1 MNSINDILNGKADDL
16 FKDDN
21 TTTNTGVD
29 IKLPPIEETNKTDN
43 DDIDVQKLKTTVYQ
57 IKDQLD
63 SILRILDGKQ
73 VKDHKQNNPDTDILN
88 TGERII
94 EGVFNGEK
102 MIGADGKEY
111 SIPPNYASKSKLV
124 EGDMLKLTIT
134 NNGSFIFKQ
143 IGPIERKSLIGE
155 IVSNGEQYSVLV
167 NGRSYKV
174 ITASITFYKGKTGDE
189 AVILVPKDGESDWA
203 AVDNVINK

>member
-1 MNSINDILNGKADDL
+1 MNSINDILNDKADDL
-16 FKDDN
+16 FQDDN
-21 TTTNTGVD
+21 ITTDTVVD
-29 IKLPPIEETNKTDN
+29 TILTPIEETTKTDN
-43 DDIDVQKLKTTVYQ
+43 DIDVQKLKATVYQ

>member
-1 MNSINDILNGKADDL
+1 
-16 FKDDN
+16 
-21 TTTNTGVD
+21 
-29 IKLPPIEETNKTDN
+29 
-43 DDIDVQKLKTTVYQ
+43 
-57 IKDQLD
+57 
-63 SILRILDGKQ
+63 
-73 VKDHKQNNPDTDILN
+73 
-88 TGERII
+88 
-94 EGVFNGEK
+94 
-102 MIGADGKEY
+102 
-111 SIPPNYASKSKLV
+111 
-124 EGDMLKLTIT
+124 MLKLTIT